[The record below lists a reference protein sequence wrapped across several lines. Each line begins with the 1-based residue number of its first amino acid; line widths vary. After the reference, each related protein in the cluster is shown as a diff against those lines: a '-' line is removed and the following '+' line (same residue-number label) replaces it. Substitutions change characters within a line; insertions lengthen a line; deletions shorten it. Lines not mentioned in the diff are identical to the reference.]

1 MAKKGKFQQPRTSAA
16 QQHVNKAAGKKQQ
29 NKKKSVAVL
38 AVLSAVLSLVL
49 VAAVGVYAYGMKL
62 VDGKSIYPNVRV
74 AGVDVGGMTQSE
86 ALETVNRAMA
96 DSYSAS
102 SLEVRLPDRTLS
114 FEPEQTKVALDAES
128 AIEEAMAF
136 GRSDGVFRAVL
147 QYLKS
152 ENYPRDIQME
162 TSLYLDTDY
171 IEAMIHQT
179 AADVDKDPRNSSMGM
194 NKDMTEVEIQKGT
207 TGRKLDTEGLY
218 EAVYQAFM
226 TGNFEPFEWEYEILE
241 YRSVDP
247 AELLALLEEQIADA
261 YYDAENHE
269 IVEGV
274 SGYTFDLETV
284 EEELR
289 DAEEG
294 AKLSFPIVEK
304 LPEVTAEQLREEM
317 FGTVL
322 EKRSSWY
329 VSNPNRTENL
339 RLACEAI
346 NGTIINPDEVFSFN
360 QVVGERTA
368 EKGYKPA
375 TIYGGEGESVDD
387 LGGGVCQVAST
398 IYYAVLYLDLK
409 TVMREPHMYEVTY
422 VPASCDAAIF
432 WDSGLDY
439 KFRNTL
445 QNPIMIEANIDGG
458 TCNITF
464 YGVKENDNYVVLSAP
479 EYLETWEEEDVE
491 EVDETKP
498 EGYREL
504 KQTSYTG
511 AKTLVTKRVY
521 DGDGNLLRTDKLNST
536 YKSRPKI
543 YIVGPSAEE
552 PVDPENPEIPVD
564 PENPET
570 PVEPEN
576 PDENGENLAP
586 DWNEYWP

>member
-16 QQHVNKAAGKKQQ
+16 QQHVNKAAGKKQ
-29 NKKKSVAVL
+29 KKKKKGVGAMAAL
-38 AVLSAVLSLVL
+38 AVVLTLALVG
-49 VAAVGVYAYGMKL
+49 AVGVFAYGTKL
-62 VDGKSIYPNVRV
+62 MNSKSIYPNVRV

-86 ALETVNRAMA
+86 ALDAVNQAVA

-136 GRSDGVFRAVL
+136 GRTDGVFQAVL

-152 ENYPRDIQME
+152 ENYPRDIQLE

-171 IEAMIHQT
+171 IDAMIHQT
-179 AADVDKDPRNSSMGM
+179 ASAVDKAPRNSSMGM
-194 NKDMTEVEIQKGT
+194 NKDMTEVQFQKGSA
-207 TGRKLDTEGLY
+207 GRKLDTEGLY
-218 EAVYQAFM
+218 EAVYQAFA
-226 TGNFEPFEWEYEILE
+226 TGNFEPISWDYEILE
-241 YRSVDP
+241 YQSVDP
-247 AELLALLEEQIADA
+247 AELLTLLEEQIADA

-269 IVEGV
+269 IVEGI
-274 SGYTFDLETV
+274 SGYTFDLEAA
-284 EEELR
+284 EAALL

-294 AKLSFPIVEK
+294 AQLSFPIAEK

-329 VSNPNRTENL
+329 VSNANRTENL

-360 QVVGERTA
+360 EIVGERTA

-479 EYLETWEEEDVE
+479 EYLETWEDEDVE

-498 EGYREL
+498 VGYREL
-504 KQTSYTG
+504 KQNSYTG
-511 AKTLVTKRVY
+511 AKTKVIKRVY
-521 DGDGNLLRTDKLNST
+521 DGDGNLLRSVDLNST

-543 YIVGPSAEE
+543 YIVGPSEEE
-552 PVDPENPEIPVD
+552 PVDPENPEVSVD
-564 PENPET
+564 PENPDI
-570 PVEPEN
+570 PLDPEY
-576 PDENGENLAP
+576 PDENGEVTAP
-586 DWNEYWP
+586 DWENYWP

>member
-16 QQHVNKAAGKKQQ
+16 QQHVNKAAGKK
-29 NKKKSVAVL
+29 KKKQKKGVAVL
-38 AVLSAVLSLVL
+38 AVLSVVLTLAL
-49 VAAVGVYAYGMKL
+49 VAAVGVYAYGRKL

-74 AGVDVGGMTQSE
+74 AGVEVGGMTQSE
-86 ALETVNRAMA
+86 ALEAVNKAVA
-96 DSYSAS
+96 DSFSAS

-114 FEPEQTKVALDAES
+114 FEPEQTKVALDADA

-136 GRSDGVFRAVL
+136 GRSEGVFRAVV

-152 ENYPRDIQME
+152 ENYPRDIQLE
-162 TSLYLDTDY
+162 TAVNLDTDY
-171 IEAMIHQT
+171 IESLIHQT
-179 AADVDKDPRNSSMGM
+179 AAAVDKAPRNSSIGM
-194 NKDMTEVEIQKGT
+194 NKDMTEVQLQKGS
-207 TGRKLDTEGLY
+207 TGRKLDTDGLY
-218 EAVYQAFM
+218 EAVHQAFV
-226 TGNFEPFEWEYEILE
+226 TGNFEPITWEYELLD
-241 YRSVDP
+241 YQTVNP
-247 AELLALLEEQIADA
+247 AELHVLLEEQIADA

-269 IVEGV
+269 IVEGI
-274 SGYTFDLETV
+274 SGYTFDLDAAV
-284 EEELR
+284 AGLA

-294 AKLSFPIVEK
+294 AQLSFPIVEK
-304 LPEVTAEQLREEM
+304 LPELTAEQLREEM

-329 VSNPNRTENL
+329 VNNPNRTENL

-360 QVVGERTA
+360 EIVGERTA

-511 AKTLVTKRVY
+511 AKTKVVKKVY
-521 DGDGNLLRTDKLNST
+521 DGDGNLLRSVDLNST
-536 YKSRPKI
+536 YKARPKI

-552 PVDPENPEIPVD
+552 PVDPEIPEEPVD
-564 PENPET
+564 PETPIDPEH
-570 PVEPEN
+570 
-576 PDENGENLAP
+576 PDENGEVTAP
-586 DWNEYWP
+586 DWEDYWP